1 MNIYGKTSL
10 YEILGDFVVFRNLAP
25 VDPRLPGLEDIR
37 NSIDIPAGKTPRK
50 GQPAY
55 AQVVVR
61 LLQAAAK
68 LIDPHYAI
76 QQLVYIGD
84 TRMNDGNAF
93 MTIAEAGG
101 WRGMA
106 FIAAENQLPSSVDLV
121 EDGNMVLYL
130 ANRWS
135 ALIDFETYCHD
146 HDFQIG
152 EGTAVIIDLDK
163 TALGARGRNDHVINQ
178 ARVEA
183 VRLTVGNLLGEAFD
197 LDRFQ
202 KAYDLLNQPA
212 FHFFTTD
219 NQDYLAYICL
229 ILGSDLYELD
239 FLVDRLDKKE
249 FETFEQFIFEVN
261 DQAEEL
267 SPALR
272 DIHNSVYN
280 LVQAGD
286 PTPFKGFRYH
296 EYQTTISRMGC
307 QGDTKTVSELLSS
320 EIVITQEVRDTALRW
335 KGKGALL
342 FGLSDKPDEASI
354 PRKKFAAQ
362 EYQPIHRVETYAVGE

>member
-1 MNIYGKTSL
+1 MNVYGKTSL
-10 YEILGDFVVFRNLAP
+10 YELLGDFVVFRNLAP

-37 NSIDIPAGKTPRK
+37 NLVDIPPGKTPRK

-61 LLQAAAK
+61 LLRAAAK
-68 LIDPHYAI
+68 LIDPNYSI

-93 MTIAEAGG
+93 MTIADAGA

-106 FIAAENQLPSSVDLV
+106 FIAAENQLPSSIDLV
-121 EDGNMVLYL
+121 EDGNVILYL

-135 ALIDFETYCHD
+135 ALIDFEIYCHD
-146 HDFQIG
+146 HDFLIG

-163 TALGARGRNDHVINQ
+163 TALGARGRNDNIINQ

-197 LDRFQ
+197 LDYFQ
-202 KAYDLLNQPA
+202 KAYDLLNQPV

-229 ILGSDLYELD
+229 ILGSDLCELD
-239 FLVDRLDKKE
+239 LLVDRLKKKE
-249 FETFEQFIFEVN
+249 LETFEQFITEVN
-261 DQAEEL
+261 DQAEKL
-267 SPALR
+267 SPALLNV
-272 DIHNSVYN
+272 HNSVYN

-286 PTPFKGFRYH
+286 PTPFKAFRYH
-296 EYQTTISRMGC
+296 EYQTTIARMGC
-307 QGDTKTVSELLSS
+307 QGDMKTVSELLSIR
-320 EIVITQEVRDTALRW
+320 IVITQEVRE
-335 KGKGALL
+335 
-342 FGLSDKPDEASI
+342 P
-354 PRKKFAAQ
+354 
-362 EYQPIHRVETYAVGE
+362 